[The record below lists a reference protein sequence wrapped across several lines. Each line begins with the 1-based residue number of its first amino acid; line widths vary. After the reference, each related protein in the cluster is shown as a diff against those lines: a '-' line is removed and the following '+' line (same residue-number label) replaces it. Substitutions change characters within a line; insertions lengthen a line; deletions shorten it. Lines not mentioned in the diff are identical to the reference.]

1 VAVFCW
7 KEAKEMKLER
17 IHIELTN
24 QCNFACEFCP
34 DSIMTRKRG
43 NMEFPV
49 LTKIIDE
56 ISEERLTE
64 TVLFH
69 VMGEPLLYPDL
80 FRAVAYAKGKGL
92 KVCLT
97 TNGWL
102 MSDIV
107 LKKLLKEHMDHIIFS
122 VQTPDAST
130 FRLRRTKINFDE
142 YCEKIVSC
150 IVKILSDSANKTKV
164 TLSFLVTPWKN
175 IFLPNNKMSIIDSK
189 DDLCGYLSIWLERIL
204 NRDCNGT
211 VLDKIKNRL
220 KQIEIQI
227 KKMNMLGWNQL
238 KITDNFMLETRML
251 GDWIHPGLSSDR
263 IKKAYFGACEG
274 LTEHIGILWNG
285 DLVFCCV
292 DFDGRTKFG
301 NMKSTRIKDAFQK
314 KEIRKIIKGL
324 RRFCILHPYC
334 QRCLGDV
341 SLVNSIVRQFGSV
354 FYFKFYRKWWKAKRH
369 KAQPV
374 IK

>member
-1 VAVFCW
+1 
-7 KEAKEMKLER
+7 MKLER

-24 QCNFACEFCP
+24 QCNFACEFCA

-43 NMEFPV
+43 NMEFSV

-56 ISEERLTE
+56 ISGEGLTE
-64 TVLFH
+64 MILFH

-80 FRAVAYAKGKGL
+80 SRAVAYAKGKGL

-102 MSDIV
+102 MTDAM
-107 LKKLLKEHMDHIIFS
+107 LKKLLEEHIDHIIFS
-122 VQTPDAST
+122 VQTPDTVS
-130 FRLRRTKINFDE
+130 FRLRRTEVDFDE

-150 IVKILSDSANKTKV
+150 IAAVLSDRVKTKV

-175 IFLPNNKMSIIDSK
+175 IFLPNNKMSIINNK
-189 DDLCGYLSIWLERIL
+189 DDLCEYFSVWLEKIL
-204 NRDCNGT
+204 NRERNGAI
-211 VLDKIKNRL
+211 LDKIKNRL
-220 KQIEIQI
+220 KQIEVQI
-227 KKMNMLGWNQL
+227 KKMSILGWNQL

-251 GDWIHPGLSSDR
+251 GDWIHPGLHSNR
-263 IKKAYFGACEG
+263 VKKAYFGACEG

-292 DFDGRTKFG
+292 DFDGRTNFG
-301 NMKSTRIKDAFQK
+301 NIKSIGIKDAFQK
-314 KEIRKIIKGL
+314 KEIQKIIKGL
-324 RRFCILHPYC
+324 KCFRILHPYC

-341 SLVNSIVRQFGSV
+341 SMVNSIVRQFGSI
-354 FYFKFYRKWWKAKRH
+354 FYFKFYRQWWKAKRH
-369 KAQPV
+369 KTQPV
-374 IK
+374 IE